1 MQVSEKEQ
9 GKFCVMAKVWE
20 GSGEK
25 ECTEKYDLPDYL
37 PDVNRLLRTEARLGG
52 ISHYMNGDTLEY
64 DGTVC
69 YQVLYMS
76 PQGEI
81 KCADFESPIS
91 GSMTLSGYED
101 GMGLA
106 FRAVTGGAGC
116 RLQGPR
122 KLTVKTKLQW
132 QADVYSER
140 CTEPTLAGRVTPE
153 DRAAM
158 QTKTETVETE
168 CFESFAVRANA
179 VSEDIEL
186 PSSYPPLEEILAL
199 SAVPY
204 LHDARRTERGIA
216 YKGDVLVNV
225 LYAAAAGEEDAEAP
239 AYYSFAR
246 KVPIDGELDEMPCE
260 SCTVLLPHAE
270 ITGLEYR
277 PQAAEPGESR
287 VIEMD
292 FEYDVTVDCYGNT
305 EGEIVRDAYFLS
317 YESDNETQTLPLRS
331 VARSQTYNFSV
342 NENEENPEPDFDRV
356 LYTTAFAVTDSVAK
370 EGGKL
375 VFEGK
380 AEVSVILTGEAGG
393 FVGKTFTVPFRSEA
407 EAGRTSDAFTYAVD
421 TTVLSA
427 NARADKEKIALD
439 LEIAIRFITFNE
451 CESRWICATTV
462 YKDRPVAP
470 PPASRITV
478 YYPSAGEDLWSI
490 AKKYHTTADGLRR
503 ENNIAGD
510 TVSGGM
516 LIIPKS

>member
-9 GKFCVMAKVWE
+9 GKFCVMTKVWE
-20 GSGEK
+20 GTGEK
-25 ECTEKYDLPDYL
+25 ECSEKYDLPDYL

-52 ISHYMNGDTLEY
+52 LSHYVNGDTLEY

-81 KCADFESPIS
+81 KSADFESPIS
-91 GSMTLSGYED
+91 GSMTIPGYED
-101 GMGLA
+101 GMNLT
-106 FRAVTGGAGC
+106 FRTGTNGTGC

-122 KLTVKTKLQW
+122 KLMTRTKLQW
-132 QADVYSER
+132 QADVYADR
-140 CTEPTLAGRVTPE
+140 CTEPTLSGRVTPE

-158 QTKTETVETE
+158 QTKTETVEAE

-179 VSEDIEL
+179 ISEDIEL
-186 PSSYPPLEEILAL
+186 PGSYPPIGEILTL

-204 LHDARRTERGIA
+204 LHDARATEQGIS
-216 YKGDVLVNV
+216 YKGDILTTI
-225 LYAAAAGEEDAEAP
+225 LYAAATGEESEEAP
-239 AYYSFAR
+239 AYYSFVR
-246 KVPIDGELDEMPCE
+246 KVPIDGELDAMPCE
-260 SCTVLLPHAE
+260 SCTAFLPRAE
-270 ITGLEYR
+270 ITSLEYR

-292 FEYDVTVDCYGNT
+292 FTYDVTVDCYGNT
-305 EGEIVRDAYFLS
+305 AGELVSDAYFLP
-317 YESDNETQTLPLRS
+317 YESDNEVETLPLGS

-342 NENEENPEPDFDRV
+342 NQSEENADPDYDRA
-356 LYTTAFAVTDSVAK
+356 LFTSACAVTDSVAK

-375 VFEGK
+375 IFEGK
-380 AEVSVILTGEAGG
+380 AEVLVILAGESGG
-393 FVGKTFTVPFRSEA
+393 FVGKTYTVPFRSEA
-407 EAGRTSDAFTYAVD
+407 EAGRTADAFTYAVD
-421 TTVLSA
+421 TAVLSA
-427 NARADKEKIALD
+427 GARADKEKVVLD

-451 CESRWICATTV
+451 YEHSMIVGTTV
-462 YKDRPVAP
+462 YKDRPVTP
-470 PPASRITV
+470 SPTSRITV

-503 ENNIAGD
+503 ENKLSGD
-510 TVSGGM
+510 TVTGGM